1 MSTAAEDKKF
11 FDLTIKTRS
20 DQMSLYELGECVWE
34 QGRDV
39 ITGAQTRPRLTD
51 ELF

>member
-1 MSTAAEDKKF
+1 MSTAEEDKKF

-20 DQMSLYELGECVWE
+20 DQMSLYELGACVWE
-34 QGRDV
+34 QGRGV
-39 ITGAQTRPRLTD
+39 VTGAQTRPRFTD